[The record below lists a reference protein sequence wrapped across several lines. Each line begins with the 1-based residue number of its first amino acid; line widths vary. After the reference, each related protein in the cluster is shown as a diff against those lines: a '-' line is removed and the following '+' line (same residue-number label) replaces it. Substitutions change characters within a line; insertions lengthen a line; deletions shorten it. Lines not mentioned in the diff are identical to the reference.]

1 MCLNS
6 GKNSKRWENE
16 HCERPCRVVLPWIG
30 WWFLQNLRKRRVSS
44 GLQRLGRWL
53 MAVRKC
59 SVYHSRKRAPF
70 SDSCVSSGRSQAML
84 CMLSTWDHA
93 GPIAVCGHGGYC
105 CFRLLLL
112 HVAAFKVFRSDDF
125 RWIYTRDV
133 PYYQVWY
140 WDRLWV
146 RYLWSFLVD
155 TCASTGFCCVQDFTN
170 MQYNT
175 YRCFCKLTR
184 NNERSCQDEEIAA

>member
-1 MCLNS
+1 M
-6 GKNSKRWENE
+6 
-16 HCERPCRVVLPWIG
+16 
-30 WWFLQNLRKRRVSS
+30 SS
-44 GLQRLGRWL
+44 CSPLDWL
-53 MAVRKC
+53 VIFAKFAQEKSFFRITKTAKVAHG
-59 SVYHSRKRAPF
+59 SAQVYHSRKRAPF

-112 HVAAFKVFRSDDF
+112 LSKCFVQMISDG
-125 RWIYTRDV
+125 YTLEMYLTTRYDIEIDCE
-133 PYYQVWY
+133 
-140 WDRLWV
+140 WDTC
-146 RYLWSFLVD
+146 RYLCLYRFLL
-155 TCASTGFCCVQDFTN
+155 CSGLYKYAA
-170 MQYNT
+170 YIYI